1 MKTCSALLIIRE
13 IIIIIIIINSKLQW
27 GMTSQW
33 PSSKNLQKINARE
46 DVEKRE
52 PSCTVGG
59 NVNWYSHYVEQ
70 YGDFFKNIDVKLS
83 NNPKTGHNSEKM
95 TILKDTCTPVFIPAL
110 LTIARTCKPARHPLT
125 DEWIKMWYR

>member
-46 DVEKRE
+46 AIEKKE
-52 PSCTVGG
+52 LSCTVGG
-59 NVNWYSHYVEQ
+59 NANWYSHYGEQNGKLLRKLGIKTVEPSNPTTRHISWGNQ
-70 YGDFFKNIDVKLS
+70 NCKRHMQPNIHYS
-83 NNPKTGHNSEKM
+83 SIYNN
-95 TILKDTCTPVFIPAL
+95 
-110 LTIARTCKPARHPLT
+110 
-125 DEWIKMWYR
+125 